1 MRNRKGYAIMS
12 NELKEASIFD
22 IRYRITC
29 YLACIAWI
37 LPFVAKYFF
46 SPDSCR
52 LIFIVVSLL
61 IAHEQF
67 IFFAIG
73 VSIDKG
79 WLLSILGIE
88 NNNGISESRN
98 IRLAAAMGFLFCGV
112 LRLLWN
118 DTIAKLDSL
127 NYSVIILG
135 IHYASRIIT
144 QAMGVN
150 IYWIAR
156 LNNDSKLKTNAPD
169 SLILERSLG
178 ITNSSRTSTIIISIF
193 LFIFV
198 LSFSLAGLVWPVPSS
213 VKIGFA
219 FYSAMI
225 LSFIVLSF
233 IFTLIFDN
241 NAILLY
247 TLSQPLGE
255 QYTKVKELFQSR
267 LSFLKFIFRFFI
279 FMEVIILVYYINI

>member
-1 MRNRKGYAIMS
+1 MS

-29 YLACIAWI
+29 YLACVAWI

-52 LIFIVVSLL
+52 LIFIVASLF
-61 IAHEQF
+61 IANVQF
-67 IFFAIG
+67 ILFAIG

-79 WLLSILGIE
+79 WLLSILEIE
-88 NNNGISESRN
+88 SYDTSESRN

-255 QYTKVKELFQSR
+255 QHTKITELFQSR